1 MKMNQCK
8 KTQFF
13 CGSIAEK
20 KLYWVCRV
28 ELESHPHVCLLPGE
42 WSFPSAPCVGIMFDR
57 TVPAMSHL
65 ACFFCSY
72 SRWIEYFLMCV
83 GSILS
88 FPSVSFFSPILYL
101 WCVMYDPKSS
111 NHSIS
116 IPLSS
121 LLFLFSLTLLSSSSS
136 LFQPSSHYCVAV
148 CDCVS
153 SPLYFSSSSPSS
165 LGEGANALGAWG
177 GNSPAR
183 RGDWG
188 EILLISRSSG
198 ELPVCSLD
206 TNAK

>member
-1 MKMNQCK
+1 MGARRDGESGKWNWKSFVLGKVESRLMKMNQCK
-8 KTQFF
+8 KTPFF

-88 FPSVSFFSPILYL
+88 FPSVSFF
-101 WCVMYDPKSS
+101 
-111 NHSIS
+111 H
-116 IPLSS
+116 LSS
-121 LLFLFSLTLLSSSSS
+121 TFGALCMIQNHPIIPSPYHFPHCCFSS
-136 LFQPSSHYCVAV
+136 L
-148 CDCVS
+148 
-153 SPLYFSSSSPSS
+153 
-165 LGEGANALGAWG
+165 
-177 GNSPAR
+177 
-183 RGDWG
+183 
-188 EILLISRSSG
+188 
-198 ELPVCSLD
+198 
-206 TNAK
+206 